1 MARVGRL
8 AGSLLVEHGDA
19 WFLLGHLKQPL
30 DFAKAGFQKPA
41 DLEARAPRGVLLEVT
56 GSPSLGPHL
65 VVDDRDDLVEVLVDR
80 LIVERTGTVSERL
93 WRLVTVRDPADPT
106 SPPKAEVI
114 DARWLTTL
122 PDAIWQIVRDSVLR
136 CA

>member
-1 MARVGRL
+1 MAKIGRL
-8 AGSLLVEHGDA
+8 AGSLLVEHNGA

-30 DFAKAGFQKPA
+30 DFAAAGFQKPT
-41 DLEARAPRGVLLEVT
+41 DLDQRAPRGVLLEIT
-56 GSPSLGPHL
+56 GTPSLGNHI
-65 VVDDRDDLVEVLVDR
+65 VVDDRDDLVEMLVNR

-93 WRLVTVRDPADPT
+93 WRLITVEDPTDPT
-106 SPPKAEVI
+106 SPPKGDAI

>member
-8 AGSLLVEHGDA
+8 AGSLLVEHGGA
-19 WFLLGHLKQPL
+19 WFLAGHLKQPL
-30 DFAKAGFQKPA
+30 DFAQAGFQKPT
-41 DLEARAPRGVLLEVT
+41 DLEERAPRGVRLEVT
-56 GSPSLGPHL
+56 GSPSLGNH
-65 VVDDRDDLVEVLVDR
+65 VVVENREDLVEVLVQR

-93 WRLVTVRDPADPT
+93 WRLITVEDPGDPT
-106 SPPKAEVI
+106 SPPKGEEI